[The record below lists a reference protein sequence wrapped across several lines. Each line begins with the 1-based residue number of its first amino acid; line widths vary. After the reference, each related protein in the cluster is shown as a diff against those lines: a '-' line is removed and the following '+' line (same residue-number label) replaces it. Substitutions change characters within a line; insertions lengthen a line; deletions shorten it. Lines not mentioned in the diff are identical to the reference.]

1 MSHGGH
7 HFGDPTSRISP
18 QRELVVLEED
28 LELIR
33 DVGLREIDAFEAEKL
48 LLHLGELFP
57 RGIDLS
63 EDERDLLGDER
74 DVLVKVRGWIG

>member
-7 HFGDPTSRISP
+7 HFGDPTWRISP
-18 QRELVVLEED
+18 QRELVVFEED

-33 DVGLREIDAFEAEKL
+33 DVGLREIHAFEAEKL
-48 LLHLGELFP
+48 LLHLGELFL
-57 RGIDLS
+57 RGINLS

-74 DVLVKVRGWIG
+74 DVLVKLRGWIG